1 MLKEFIMVLVYFIR
15 VFYVWDLVFEIDM
28 RIRSPCFFEKSV
40 NLTKY
45 AKKIEFD

>member
-1 MLKEFIMVLVYFIR
+1 MALVYFQM

-40 NLTKY
+40 NLTKKC
-45 AKKIEFD
+45 KKDRI